1 MKSPSILLS
10 IVAAVTM
17 VQTGAMAQNLTV
29 KFDTTHLGT
38 FPTPTT
44 QSSWGVWGKGPS
56 VSADKI
62 YVSFEWSAAGDFSA
76 IIPSSPPFVG
86 GTLDQSGSQNTSAC
100 PNCQSWTWTPTV
112 GPPVITH
119 ATMSQ
124 SFTVAQLNGPPS
136 GNALSIVEAHGQNI
150 FIEYGNNS
158 IGGGTAPGVG
168 ATTRYMD
175 IEFTYLGSGAG
186 SNADLTTINNIG
198 AALNLIYVGGSPS
211 TTRSVGFTG
220 YTSEMLPTLARAT
233 GSPGSTN
240 NPVISAQTNDGLLSA
255 AGGNYAAAVPGAA
268 NLPSGTGFYKQYPL
282 AIAAAGTAG
291 LDTPLLT
298 NCPGGANPGHTD
310 LIKGQGFV
318 GTIEQIYCTG
328 SISGTTLTVTDIGN
342 VPANTLINN
351 RFISGTIVNPG
362 TKIIGQVTG
371 TAGGTGTYTV
381 DKTQTVAST
390 EIYPGLTHQVSCAF
404 KPSFT
409 TADGGL
415 TYTITF
421 SGTITAVTVD
431 YDLHPDQTHRKN
443 YGSTTNPLTITVAAG
458 ASGASFWGYLL
469 SGNVNKSSVTLG
481 GGTTGSDWASFST
494 DFYNGGWSYLP
505 NDPIPAEKGAQG
517 APDSSMTSPNSQPSI
532 DTKVYG
538 QIVQRVLGE
547 LYELAMIGCFGNTNM
562 GKGNFV
568 NTKIGAIPSYDI
580 WQDRTYAYNFPA
592 SPATQ
597 PAYNPMGQW
606 LWLNSA
612 NVTNGVSTIGAIYS
626 NNYDDRFQGAGGVNL
641 AIDTGGTLTVELR
654 EVMPPPLGC
663 PDGIIDGAALSILLA
678 NWGSSTYPC
687 GDFDHDGS
695 IGGGD
700 LSMLLARWGTA
711 W

>member
-136 GNALSIVEAHGQNI
+136 GNALSIVEANGQNI

-381 DKTQTVAST
+381 DKNQNVGST
-390 EIYPGLTHQVSCAF
+390 TIYPGLTHQVSCAF

-505 NDPIPAEKGAQG
+505 NDPIPAAKGAQG

-663 PDGIIDGAALSILLA
+663 PDGIIDGAALAIFLA

-687 GDFDHDGS
+687 GDFDQDGS